1 MSSLLHPEK
10 EKSVWADVFR
20 PFRSIYYGTQTAA
33 SHTKRKEKEFA
44 GNRFWNLFLATR
56 AI

>member
-20 PFRSIYYGTQTAA
+20 PFRSIYYGTHTAA